1 MPFYS
6 YKARNSEGL
15 DQKGRVEAVSE
26 EKAAQTLQER
36 GLLIISLTPIA
47 DKESLLSKTTQK
59 MTFADT
65 VIFTRQLASMVEA
78 GLTLTNALA
87 LLVQQAKPAVK
98 AVLGQILSD
107 LEGGAS
113 FTTAL
118 GKHQKVFSKTYIY
131 LVAAGESSGSL
142 DSVLT
147 RLADNMEE
155 QKAFKGKIT
164 GALVYPIVVLIVM
177 VAVFIIMMVAVVPK
191 LIEVFQEFDA
201 ELPWTTLLLIAIS
214 NFFVNFWWLLL
225 ILIALLVGGFSLWYR
240 NEASK
245 RLVDKLIFKIPIIGD
260 LRKKTILTDFN
271 QTMSMLIKSG
281 VPLVDSL
288 TLSTD
293 SVSSINYR
301 DYFLAAKEKVEK
313 GVSFGESLSSYED
326 LPPIMGQMIQVGEE
340 TGKLDDMMFRLSRY
354 FKGEAQ
360 QAVTALLAAFE
371 PALMILLGLAVAFL
385 VIAIIMPIYNLT
397 SQIS

>member
-15 DQKGRVEAVSE
+15 DQKGRVEATSE

-36 GLLIISLTPIA
+36 GLLVISLTPIA
-47 DKESLLSKTTQK
+47 DKESLLTKTTQK

-87 LLVQQAKPAVK
+87 LLVQQAKPAVRT
-98 AVLGQILSD
+98 VLGQILSD
-107 LEGGAS
+107 LEGGSS
-113 FTTAL
+113 FTAAL

-142 DSVLT
+142 DSVLS

-177 VAVFIIMMVAVVPK
+177 IAVFVIMMVAVVPK

-201 ELPWTTLLLIAIS
+201 ELPWTTQLLIAIS
-214 NFFVNFWWLLL
+214 NFMTNFWWLLL
-225 ILIALLVGGFSLWYR
+225 ILIALLAGGFWLWYR
-240 NEASK
+240 HDQSK
-245 RLVDKLIFKIPIIGD
+245 RLVDQLFFKIPIIGD
-260 LRKKTILTDFN
+260 LRKKTILTDFT
-271 QTMSMLIKSG
+271 QTMSMLVKSG

-301 DYFLAAKEKVEK
+301 DHFAVAKDKVEK
-313 GVSFGESLSSYED
+313 GVSFGEALSVYD
-326 LPPIMGQMIQVGEE
+326 DFPPIMGQMIQVGEE
-340 TGKLDDMMFRLSRY
+340 TGKLDDMLFRLSRY

-360 QAVTALLAAFE
+360 QAVAALLAAFE

>member
-1 MPFYS
+1 M
-6 YKARNSEGL
+6 
-15 DQKGRVEAVSE
+15 
-26 EKAAQTLQER
+26 
-36 GLLIISLTPIA
+36 
-47 DKESLLSKTTQK
+47 ES
-59 MTFADT
+59 
-65 VIFTRQLASMVEA
+65 

-87 LLVQQAKPAVK
+87 LLVQQAKPAVRT
-98 AVLGQILSD
+98 VLGQILSD
-107 LEGGAS
+107 LEGGSS
-113 FTTAL
+113 FTAAL

-142 DSVLT
+142 DSVLS

-177 VAVFIIMMVAVVPK
+177 IAVFVIMMLAVVPK

-201 ELPWTTLLLIAIS
+201 ELPWTTQLLIAIS
-214 NFFVNFWWLLL
+214 NFMTNFWWLLL
-225 ILIALLVGGFSLWYR
+225 ILIALLAGGFWLWYR
-240 NEASK
+240 HDQSK
-245 RLVDKLIFKIPIIGD
+245 RLVDQLFFKIPIIGD
-260 LRKKTILTDFN
+260 LRKKTILTDFT
-271 QTMSMLIKSG
+271 QTMSMLVKSG

-301 DYFLAAKEKVEK
+301 DHFAVAKDKVEK
-313 GVSFGESLSSYED
+313 GVSFGEALSVYD
-326 LPPIMGQMIQVGEE
+326 DFPPIMGQMIQVGEE
-340 TGKLDDMMFRLSRY
+340 TGKLDDMLFRLSRY

-360 QAVTALLAAFE
+360 QAVAALLAAFE

>member
-6 YKARNSEGL
+6 YKARNNEGL

-36 GLLIISLTPIA
+36 GLLVISLTPIA
-47 DKESLLSKTTQK
+47 DKEGLLNKATQK

-113 FTTAL
+113 FTAAL
-118 GKHQKVFSKTYIY
+118 SKHQKVFSKTYIY

-201 ELPWTTLLLIAIS
+201 ELPWTTLLLIAVS
-214 NFFVNFWWLLL
+214 NFFVHFWWLLL
-225 ILIALLVGGFSLWYR
+225 IFIALAIGGFSLWYR

-313 GVSFGESLSSYED
+313 GVSFGESLSIYED

-354 FKGEAQ
+354 FKSEAQ

>member
-177 VAVFIIMMVAVVPK
+177 VAVFVIMMVAVVPK

-288 TLSTD
+288 TLSID

>member
-36 GLLIISLTPIA
+36 GLLIISLTPIT

-177 VAVFIIMMVAVVPK
+177 VAVFVIMMVAVVPK

-225 ILIALLVGGFSLWYR
+225 ILIALLAGGFSLWYR

-313 GVSFGESLSSYED
+313 GVSFGESLSIYED

>member
-177 VAVFIIMMVAVVPK
+177 VAVFVIMMVAVVPK